1 MNENN
6 VTQDQ
11 FSSQIMLIHSTM
23 RDTQK
28 DFFEQQQIISKNM
41 EKIAIS
47 LERLQIEQ
55 NARLDNHG
63 GRISNVEAMAKIN
76 NEQRIISKSYWG
88 IAGVVLTAILSI
100 SVKLL
105 FFPA

>member
-1 MNENN
+1 
-6 VTQDQ
+6 
-11 FSSQIMLIHSTM
+11 M

-28 DFFEQQQIISKNM
+28 DFFEQQQTISKNM

-63 GRISNVEAMAKIN
+63 GRLSTVEAMSKVN
-76 NEQRIISKSYWG
+76 NEQRIISKAYWG
-88 IAGVVLTAILSI
+88 IAGVVLTASLSI
-100 SVKLL
+100 SIKLL
-105 FFPA
+105 IFPS